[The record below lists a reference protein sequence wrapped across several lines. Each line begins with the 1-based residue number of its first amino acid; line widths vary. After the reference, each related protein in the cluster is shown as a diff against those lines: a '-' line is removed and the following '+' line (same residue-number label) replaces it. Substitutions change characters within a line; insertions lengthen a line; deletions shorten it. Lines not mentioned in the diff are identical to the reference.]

1 MKIRKAVVEDSTDI
15 ARVHVNS
22 WRTTYQGIV
31 PSLFLDSLDM
41 KVREARWKKGLEA
54 GNSIF
59 VAVNDKNEIVG
70 FANGGKNRSED
81 LPYDGELYAIYLLES
96 AHRKGAGKK
105 LLCNVA
111 QELKNDGCHSML
123 VWVLN
128 GNPADQFYLHFNPTV
143 VTEKDISI
151 GGEILL
157 ETAYGWSEIDDIL
170 TVCS

>member
-31 PSLFLDSLDM
+31 PSIFLESLDM

-59 VAVNDKNEIVG
+59 VAENNKNEIVG
-70 FANGGKNRSED
+70 FANGGKNRSEE

-96 AHRKGAGKK
+96 AHRKGAGKQ
-105 LLCNVA
+105 LFCNVA
-111 QELKNDGCHSML
+111 KELKDEGFHSML

-128 GNPADQFYLHFNPTV
+128 GNPADQFYLHFNPSV
-143 VTEKDISI
+143 VTEKEISI
-151 GGEILL
+151 GGEMLL
-157 ETAYGWSEIDDIL
+157 ETAYGWNEIDDIL
-170 TVCS
+170 TVCP

>member
-1 MKIRKAVVEDSTDI
+1 MRIRKAFVEDSTDI

-41 KVREARWKKGLEA
+41 KVREARWKKGLED
-54 GNSIF
+54 GKSIF
-59 VAVNDKNEIVG
+59 VAVNDKDEIVG

-105 LLCNVA
+105 LLCHVA
-111 QELKNDGCHSML
+111 KELKDEGHQSML

-128 GNPADQFYLHFNPTV
+128 GNPADQFYLHFGPSYV
-143 VTEKDISI
+143 MEKDITI
-151 GGEILL
+151 GGEELL
-157 ETAYGWSEIDDIL
+157 ETAYGWSDIDDIL
-170 TVCS
+170 SVCS

>member
-31 PSLFLDSLDM
+31 PSIFLESLDM

-59 VAVNDKNEIVG
+59 VAENNKNEIVG

-96 AHRKGAGKK
+96 AHRKGAGKQ

-111 QELKNDGCHSML
+111 KELKDEGFHSML

-128 GNPADQFYLHFNPTV
+128 GNPADQFYLHFNPSL
-143 VTEKDISI
+143 VTEKEISI
-151 GGEILL
+151 GGEMLL
-157 ETAYGWSEIDDIL
+157 ETAYGWNEIDDIL